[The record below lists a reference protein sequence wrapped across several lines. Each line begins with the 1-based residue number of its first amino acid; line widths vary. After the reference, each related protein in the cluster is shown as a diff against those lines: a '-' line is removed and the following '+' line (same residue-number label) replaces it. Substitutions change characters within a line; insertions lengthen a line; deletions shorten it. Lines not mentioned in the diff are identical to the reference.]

1 MCGYGGKMFGGKTE
15 FSKRKNALLTGS
27 VFSAAIFMAF
37 AFLFLFF
44 PFIVRGNGRFSNEF
58 YAERTAQAA
67 GIETREYFP
76 AGVSVCGVDVGGKAP
91 FAERNGHKN
100 ESNVDKRRRKAR
112 MVGRCNPRH

>member
-1 MCGYGGKMFGGKTE
+1 MRGYGGKIFGGKTE

-27 VFSAAIFMAF
+27 VFSAAIFTAF

-44 PFIVRGNGRFSNEF
+44 PFIVRENGRFSNEF

-76 AGVSVCGVDVGGKAP
+76 AGVFSP
-91 FAERNGHKN
+91 
-100 ESNVDKRRRKAR
+100 KRRF
-112 MVGRCNPRH
+112 

>member
-1 MCGYGGKMFGGKTE
+1 MRGYGGKIFGGKTG

-27 VFSAAIFMAF
+27 VFSAAIFTAF

-76 AGVSVCGVDVGGKAP
+76 AGVCVCGVDVGGKEKRP
-91 FAERNGHKN
+91 DSLPVCRYGGGDGNRFPVRN
-100 ESNVDKRRRKAR
+100 RI
-112 MVGRCNPRH
+112 